1 MNRPEDRIVTGKNF
15 EAMLIFSALLFIVG
29 LQTIYGGMV
38 SYAHSDVD
46 PTVESDFAVVKAIM
60 IAVGV
65 VVLGSAIVL
74 YYRARRRFYAE
85 LAAA

>member
-1 MNRPEDRIVTGKNF
+1 MKCSEDRIVTGKNF
-15 EAMLIFSALLFIVG
+15 EAMLVFSAILFIIG

-38 SYAHSDVD
+38 SYAHSDFD
-46 PTVESDFAVVKAIM
+46 PTVESDFAVVKTIM

-65 VVLGSAIVL
+65 IMIGSAAVL
-74 YYRARRRFYAE
+74 YYRARRRFYTE